1 MAKTLKR
8 ELIEWVILGSVLGVL
23 YLTGYH
29 TEVIGRIQRMV
40 LYTGLV
46 TPDLDS
52 LKTRQPA
59 DYQLTLVSDE
69 GARVSLEDFRNK
81 VIFLNFWASWC
92 APCRAEMPD
101 IENLYQKVNQDEIVF
116 IIASVDQ
123 DISKAKDY
131 LKKKDFSFP
140 VYFMESGRPQ
150 IYNTGSIPSTFV
162 INQEGEI
169 VLIEKGMASYD
180 TPEFYSFLSR
190 LAR

>member
-29 TEVIGRIQRMV
+29 TEVIGRIQRMF
-40 LYTGLV
+40 LFTGLV

-116 IIASVDQ
+116 
-123 DISKAKDY
+123 
-131 LKKKDFSFP
+131 
-140 VYFMESGRPQ
+140 
-150 IYNTGSIPSTFV
+150 
-162 INQEGEI
+162 
-169 VLIEKGMASYD
+169 D
-180 TPEFYSFLSR
+180 TQR
-190 LAR
+190 HTN